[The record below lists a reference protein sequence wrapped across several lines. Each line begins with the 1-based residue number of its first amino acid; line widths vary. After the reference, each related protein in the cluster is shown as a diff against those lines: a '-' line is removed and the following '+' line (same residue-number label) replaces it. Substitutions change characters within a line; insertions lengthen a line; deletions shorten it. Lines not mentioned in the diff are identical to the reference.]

1 MYRFVFGILLVT
13 HGLAHIFDL
22 IALLTPGGQGKDKKP
37 GASRS
42 RGTLTTFR
50 SRVNALSWLA
60 AAWLLTGAGIGIF
73 LSKDWWT
80 TLAAIGAVLSI
91 TAIVPWWNRTRRSAR
106 LGVILDVII
115 LVGLL
120 TPLKEKI
127 IELIG

>member
-22 IALLTPGGQGKDKKP
+22 IALLSPGGQGKDKKP
-37 GASRS
+37 RASRS
-42 RGTLTTFR
+42 RRTLTTFR

-73 LSKDWWT
+73 LGEDWWT
-80 TLAAIGAVLSI
+80 TLAIIGAVLSM
-91 TAIVPWWNRTRRSAR
+91 TAIVPWWNTTRRSAR
-106 LGVILDVII
+106 LGVILDLTI

-120 TPLKEKI
+120 SPLREKI